1 LFPKHKRQRR
11 IRGREPVHSHLWS
24 KRKRHDLHRGDEIA
38 GPLEL
43 IRGSSWKSKKR
54 IKESISSEA
63 RRRQINADHS
73 IATRRQELSVS
84 AILLGIFGG
93 LVGVVIGVGLGLA
106 LGSVLA
112 AVLHVSPM
120 EGGAGYFAVAIVLIV
135 ALIIAPSSIVFVLYG
150 AQG

>member
-1 LFPKHKRQRR
+1 M
-11 IRGREPVHSHLWS
+11 
-24 KRKRHDLHRGDEIA
+24 
-38 GPLEL
+38 
-43 IRGSSWKSKKR
+43 
-54 IKESISSEA
+54 ISSEA
-63 RRRQINADHS
+63 RRRQTNADHS

-93 LVGVVIGVGLGLA
+93 LVGVVVGLGLG
-106 LGSVLA
+106 LVPGSVLVA
-112 AVLHVSPM
+112 TLHVSPR